1 MSPAGSKNAPEAKA
15 REKIDALLAQAGWLV
30 QDREDMNLTAGD
42 AIAVREFKLEKGHG
56 YVDYLLFVDSNALG
70 VVEAKPAGYSFTS
83 VEVQAKKYVEGL
95 PASLTAPQKPLPFA
109 YISTGEET
117 VFINELD
124 PHPRSRQVF
133 TFHRPETLREWLT
146 ADTLDGWLKQSGG
159 FYTAADDTKPSTLR
173 ARLRAMP
180 PVDLPGMWPNKVQAI
195 VRLERSLFD
204 DRPRAL
210 IQMATGTGK
219 TLLAVTEIY
228 RLIKFGGARRVL
240 FLVDRANLGE
250 QAEKE
255 FQGFRTPDDNR
266 KFNELY
272 NVQRLT
278 SNTIGSSSKVVI
290 STIQRL
296 YSILK
301 GEPELDPE
309 IEEHTA
315 MDDDPALPKEP
326 LPVVYN
332 KAIAP
337 DFFDVIFVDECHRS
351 IYSLWRQVLEYFDAY
366 LLGLTATP
374 AKHTYGFFN
383 QNVVME
389 YPHERA
395 VADGVNCD
403 YEVYRIR
410 TSITAAGSTIE
421 AAPGTMVGYRDRQ
434 TRKMRWE
441 APDQD
446 VQYTGADLD
455 KNVVATDQIR
465 LIVQTFRD
473 KVLKETFPE
482 RTESVPKT
490 LIFAKD
496 DSHAEDIVKIVREE
510 FAKGNDF
517 CQKITYKVTG
527 ANPKDLIQDFR
538 NSYNPRIVVTVD
550 LIATG
555 TDIKPVEVVMFMRS
569 VHSRVLFEQMKGRG
583 VRVIDADEL
592 RAVTPDANGKTHFLI
607 VDCVGVTEKKLSDTK
622 PLEKNPSVSLKYL
635 LDHVAAGGVKDD
647 YLSSLA
653 SRLARID
660 KKCGPDDKK
669 LVADTSG
676 GVSLAHIAGALVAA
690 VDADRQDEAARQMF
704 NLSEAETPTGEQIAK
719 AAAPLKKA
727 AIQTLLATPPLR
739 KLILDLRQKFEQL
752 VDEVSK
758 DTLLPDQTGYSPEA
772 RQKAETLVKSFES
785 YLAEHKDEIDALQF
799 FYSVP
804 HKNRLRFKDIQALA
818 NAISSP
824 PRSWTAEKLWRAY
837 ETLEKSKVRGAS
849 AQRLLTDIVSLVR
862 FALHQEGELVPHADR
877 VHERYQHWLAQ
888 QANKGRTF
896 SDEQIQ
902 WLGMMRDHI
911 ATSLEIDMDSFDL
924 TPFTNE
930 GGLARASKVFGK
942 ELKVIVQELNEALAA

>member
-1 MSPAGSKNAPEAKA
+1 MSPTGSRTAPEARA
-15 REKIDALLAQAGWLV
+15 REKIDVLLAQAGWLV
-30 QDREDMNLTAGD
+30 QDRDDMNLTAGD
-42 AIAVREFKLEKGHG
+42 GIAVREFKLEQGHG
-56 YVDYLLFVDSNALG
+56 YVDYLLFVDGNALG

-95 PASLTAPQKPLPFA
+95 PASLSAPRKPLPFA

-124 PHPRSRQVF
+124 PQPRSRQTF

-146 ADTLDGWLKQSGG
+146 ADTLDGWLKQSGS

-180 PVDLPGMWPNKVQAI
+180 PIDLSGMWPNKVQAI
-195 VRLERSLFD
+195 ANLEKSLFD

-219 TLLAVTEIY
+219 TLLAVAEIY

-309 IEEHTA
+309 AEEHTP
-315 MDDDPALPKEP
+315 MDDDPTVPKEP

-332 KAIAP
+332 KAIP
-337 DFFDVIFVDECHRS
+337 PEFFDVIFIDECHRS
-351 IYSLWRQVLEYFDAY
+351 IYSLWRQVLEYFDGY

-374 AKHTYGFFN
+374 ARHTYGFFN

-395 VADGVNCD
+395 VTDAVNCD

-410 TSITAAGSTIE
+410 TSITAAGSSIE
-421 AAPGTMVGYRDRQ
+421 SGPGTMVGYRDRQ

-441 APDQD
+441 APDEA
-446 VQYTGADLD
+446 VHYTGADLD
-455 KNVVATDQIR
+455 RNVVAPDQIR

-473 KVLKETFPE
+473 KVLKETFPD

-510 FAKGNDF
+510 FGKGNEF

-527 ANPKDLIQDFR
+527 AKPADLIQSFR

-555 TDIKPVEVVMFMRS
+555 TDIKPVEIVMFMRS

-583 VRVIDADEL
+583 VRVINPDEL
-592 RAVTPDANGKTHFLI
+592 RAVTPDAKAKTHFLI
-607 VDCVGVTEKKLSDTK
+607 VDCVGVTEKTLSDTK
-622 PLEKNPSVSLKYL
+622 PLEKNPSVSLKVL

-660 KKCGPDDKK
+660 KQCGPDDKT
-669 LVADTSG
+669 LITDTSG
-676 GVSLAHIAGALVAA
+676 GVSLASISGALVAA
-690 VDADRQDEAARQMF
+690 LDADRQDDAARQMF
-704 NLSEAETPTGEQIAK
+704 HLSATDTPTDEQIAK

-727 AIQTLLATPPLR
+727 AIQTLMAAPPLR
-739 KLILDLRQKFEQL
+739 KLILDLRQKFEQIID
-752 VDEVSK
+752 VDSK
-758 DTLLPDQTGYSPEA
+758 DTLLVDQTGYSPEA
-772 RQKAETLVKSFES
+772 REKAEALVKSFES

-804 HKNRLRFKDIQALA
+804 HKKRLRFKDIQALA

-824 PRSWTAEKLWRAY
+824 PRSWTPEKLWRAY

-862 FALHQEGELVPHADR
+862 FAIHQDGELVPHSDR
-877 VHERYQHWLAQ
+877 VHERYQSWLAQ

-896 SDEQIQ
+896 SAEQTQ
-902 WLGMMRDHI
+902 WLGMMCDHI

-924 TPFTNE
+924 TPFTSE
-930 GGLARASKVFGK
+930 GGLARASKVFGRD
-942 ELKVIVQELNEALAA
+942 LKAIVRELNEALAA